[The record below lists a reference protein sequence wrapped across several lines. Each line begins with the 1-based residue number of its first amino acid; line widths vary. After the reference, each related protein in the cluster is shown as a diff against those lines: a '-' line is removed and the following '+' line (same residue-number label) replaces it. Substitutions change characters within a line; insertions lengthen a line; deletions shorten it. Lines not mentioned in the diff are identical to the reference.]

1 MARGFLDEQISDG
14 SVGRRGSAFSDHF
27 VEIAAVVERG
37 LTGKARRFNLGTK
50 TCFVP
55 FSQMS
60 AETRNE
66 VKGLEVGARITL
78 CLSEWFCKQEGLI

>member
-1 MARGFLDEQISDG
+1 MGRGFLDEQISDG
-14 SVGRRGSAFSDHF
+14 SVGHRGSAFADRF
-27 VEIAAVVERG
+27 VEIAAVVDRG
-37 LTGKARRFNLGTK
+37 ITGKARRFNLGTK

-60 AETRNE
+60 AESRNE
-66 VKGLEVGARITL
+66 VRGLEVGSKITL